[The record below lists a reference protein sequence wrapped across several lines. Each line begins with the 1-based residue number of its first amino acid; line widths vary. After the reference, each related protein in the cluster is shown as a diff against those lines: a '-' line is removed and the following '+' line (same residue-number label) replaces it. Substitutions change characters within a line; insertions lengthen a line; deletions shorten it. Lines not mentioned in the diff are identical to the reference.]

1 MIPISEGYK
10 AREINMIILIRV
22 ECSVPKER
30 RLENVY
36 CRAIYS
42 IFHWG
47 QWESQKYCVI
57 SQTEF
62 WYLLFWIVIITKCIF
77 FKILCIYVCVCIHKK
92 VYIYSWTLE
101 SCVGY
106 GCRPTTQSKIPV
118 KLYCRTSIS
127 VVPHLRI
134 QSTMNCVVL

>member
-42 IFHWG
+42 IFH
-47 QWESQKYCVI
+47 
-57 SQTEF
+57 
-62 WYLLFWIVIITKCIF
+62 
-77 FKILCIYVCVCIHKK
+77 
-92 VYIYSWTLE
+92 
-101 SCVGY
+101 
-106 GCRPTTQSKIPV
+106 
-118 KLYCRTSIS
+118 
-127 VVPHLRI
+127 
-134 QSTMNCVVL
+134 